1 MNIRIDPLG
10 AAEAGLWRAT
20 LEVAALFAD
29 VPWVIIGA
37 QMIMLLERE
46 QDVTSGRTTQD
57 LDAIVDVRAVVGG
70 SRTAAGRLTGA
81 GYEPSAEHPHR
92 FVRGADQVDL
102 LAPDHLGPN
111 VDLTTVPPMTTVA
124 IPGGSRALAT
134 RRLLDVDVT
143 GVGAAQLPLPSI
155 AGAIVLK
162 VHAWQARRASR
173 DAEDLV
179 RLLDLV
185 QDVDEVRGALK
196 PAERRRLAA
205 VLPLAD
211 ERSMAWRAARNP
223 DNARAAFARLSQ

>member
-1 MNIRIDPLG
+1 MAD
-10 AAEAGLWRAT
+10 
-20 LEVAALFAD
+20 LFAD

-143 GVGAAQLPLPSI
+143 GVGAAQLPVPSV

-162 VHAWQARRASR
+162 VHAWQARQASR

-205 VLPLAD
+205 IAPLAD
-211 ERSMAWRAARNP
+211 ERSMAWRAARDP

>member
-1 MNIRIDPLG
+1 VNIRIDPLG

-134 RRLLDVDVT
+134 RRLLDVDVY
-143 GVGAAQLPLPSI
+143 
-155 AGAIVLK
+155 
-162 VHAWQARRASR
+162 
-173 DAEDLV
+173 
-179 RLLDLV
+179 
-185 QDVDEVRGALK
+185 
-196 PAERRRLAA
+196 
-205 VLPLAD
+205 
-211 ERSMAWRAARNP
+211 
-223 DNARAAFARLSQ
+223 NARAAFARLSQ

>member
-1 MNIRIDPLG
+1 MIRIEPTG
-10 AAEAGLWRAT
+10 AAETALWRAT
-20 LEVAALFAD
+20 LEVADLFAD

-143 GVGAAQLPLPSI
+143 GVGAAQLPVPSV

-162 VHAWQARRASR
+162 VHAWQARQASR

-205 VLPLAD
+205 IAPLAD
-211 ERSMAWRAARNP
+211 ERSMAWRAARDP

>member
-1 MNIRIDPLG
+1 MAD
-10 AAEAGLWRAT
+10 
-20 LEVAALFAD
+20 LFAD

-37 QMIMLLERE
+37 QMIILLERE

-143 GVGAAQLPLPSI
+143 GVGAAQLPVPSV

-162 VHAWQARRASR
+162 VHAWQARQASR

-205 VLPLAD
+205 IAPLAD
-211 ERSMAWRAARNP
+211 ERSMAWRAARDP

>member
-1 MNIRIDPLG
+1 
-10 AAEAGLWRAT
+10 
-20 LEVAALFAD
+20 VADLFAD

-37 QMIMLLERE
+37 QMIILLERE

-143 GVGAAQLPLPSI
+143 GVGAAQLPVPSV

-162 VHAWQARRASR
+162 VHAWQARQASR

-205 VLPLAD
+205 IAPLAD
-211 ERSMAWRAARNP
+211 ERSMAWRAARDP

>member
-1 MNIRIDPLG
+1 MSIRIEPLG
-10 AAEAGLWRAT
+10 AAEAALWRAT
-20 LEVAALFAD
+20 LEVSDLFAD

-37 QMIMLLERE
+37 QMVMLLERE
-46 QDVTSGRTTQD
+46 QDVTSGRTTRD
-57 LDAIVDVRAVVGG
+57 LDAIVDVRAIVGG
-70 SRTAAGRLTGA
+70 SRTAAGRLTRA

-111 VDLTTVPPMTTVA
+111 VDLTTVPPMTTVS

-134 RRLLDVDVT
+134 RCLLEVDVL
-143 GVGAAQLPLPSI
+143 GVGTAQLPVPSV
-155 AGAIVLK
+155 AGAMVLK
-162 VHAWQARRASR
+162 VHAWQARHAPR

-185 QDVDEVRGALK
+185 QDVDEVRVALK

-205 VLPLAD
+205 IAPLAD
-211 ERSMAWRAARNP
+211 ERSTAWRAARDP
-223 DNARAAFARLSQ
+223 DNARAAFARLSF

>member
-1 MNIRIDPLG
+1 
-10 AAEAGLWRAT
+10 
-20 LEVAALFAD
+20 VADLFAD

-134 RRLLDVDVT
+134 CRLLDVDVA
-143 GVGAAQLPLPSI
+143 GVGAAQLPVPSV

-162 VHAWQARRASR
+162 VHAWQARQASR

-205 VLPLAD
+205 IAPLAD
-211 ERSMAWRAARNP
+211 ERSMAWRAARDP

>member
-1 MNIRIDPLG
+1 
-10 AAEAGLWRAT
+10 
-20 LEVAALFAD
+20 VADLFAD

-143 GVGAAQLPLPSI
+143 GVGAAQLPVPSV

-162 VHAWQARRASR
+162 VHAWQARQASR

-205 VLPLAD
+205 IAPLAD
-211 ERSMAWRAARNP
+211 ERSMAWRAARDP